1 MSAFRVT
8 IIGAESTGK
17 TTLSRQLADA
27 LGGDWVCEF
36 ARPYLEVTDGNV
48 TLASMDAI
56 WHGQLAL
63 QHSAH
68 TSSRPYVVC
77 DTDLFAT
84 VGYWQLPH
92 VTDVLGPCPDTLVR
106 DALHDVADLY
116 LVTQSNI
123 PFEQDPLR
131 YGGTIRESLDTYWT
145 ALCERFHL
153 PYVVI
158 ASSEPDARLDEAL
171 TIIKE
176 RSTSCV
182 VS

>member
-1 MSAFRVT
+1 MRPIRIAV
-8 IIGAESTGK
+8 IGAESTGK
-17 TTLSRQLADA
+17 TTLSRQLADM

-56 WHGQLAL
+56 WHGQLTL

-92 VTDVLGPCPDTLVR
+92 VTDMLGPCPDTLIR

-116 LVTQSNI
+116 LITQSNI

-131 YGGTIRESLDTYWT
+131 YGGDQRESLDAYWIS
-145 ALCERFHL
+145 LCKQFHL
-153 PYVVI
+153 PFVVI
-158 ASSEPDARLDEAL
+158 AASEQTARLDEAL

-176 RSTSCV
+176 RNLSCA